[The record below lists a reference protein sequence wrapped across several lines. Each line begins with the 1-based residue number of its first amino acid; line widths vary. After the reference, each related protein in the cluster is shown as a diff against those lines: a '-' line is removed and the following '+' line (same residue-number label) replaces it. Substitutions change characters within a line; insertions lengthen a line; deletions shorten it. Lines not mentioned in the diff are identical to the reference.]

1 MREGWRGMNREC
13 WIKVSSSS
21 SFKFL
26 FLTEGDYGFGHG
38 EWILRAHR
46 REIMQLMIESE
57 LRLAL
62 LKHEIWKHARY

>member
-1 MREGWRGMNREC
+1 VREGWRGMNRKC

-46 REIMQLMIESE
+46 REIMQ
-57 LRLAL
+57 
-62 LKHEIWKHARY
+62 